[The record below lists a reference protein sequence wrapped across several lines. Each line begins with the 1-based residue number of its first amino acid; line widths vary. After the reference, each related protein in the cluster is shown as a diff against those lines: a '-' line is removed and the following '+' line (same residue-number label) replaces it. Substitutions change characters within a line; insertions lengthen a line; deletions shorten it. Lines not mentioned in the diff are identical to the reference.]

1 MKFKD
6 DEWLT
11 DYINALHFTVRRIE
25 KQTENKEVADALKD
39 QSDALIQE
47 AVLSDIPMEVFQM
60 QRITERVA
68 AVRSSGRLISIGTDN
83 EAIRLKTYT
92 GDVYTLAADYTFLC
106 QGLEEFTLQDMIEE
120 TAPYLEKTYPDLKNA
135 SATVRELFQRDID
148 LGRIK
153 EIRPGVYGHTKLS
166 ELCRQ
171 FSVVP
176 TGLKI

>member
-25 KQTENKEVADALKD
+25 KQTADKDIADALKD

-60 QRITERVA
+60 RRITERVA
-68 AVRSSGRLISIGTDN
+68 DARRSGKLIGIIGADN
-83 EAIRLKTYT
+83 EAIRLRTYT
-92 GDVYTLAADYTFLC
+92 GDVYPLVADYRFLC

-120 TAPYLEKTYPDLKNA
+120 TAAYLEKTYPDLKGSSGA
-135 SATVRELFQRDID
+135 
-148 LGRIK
+148 
-153 EIRPGVYGHTKLS
+153 
-166 ELCRQ
+166 
-171 FSVVP
+171 FS
-176 TGLKI
+176 KRC

>member
-11 DYINALHFTVRRIE
+11 DYINALHFTVRRME
-25 KQTENKEVADALKD
+25 KQTADKDIADALKD

-47 AVLSDIPMEVFQM
+47 AVLSDIPMEVFRM

-68 AVRSSGRLISIGTDN
+68 AARLPGNLIGIGADN

-92 GDVYTLAADYTFLC
+92 GDVYSLVADYRFLC

-120 TAPYLEKTYPDLKNA
+120 TAAYLEKTYPDLKDA
-135 SATVRELFQRDID
+135 SAAVRELFQRDVD
-148 LGRIK
+148 LGRIE
-153 EIRPGVYGHTKLS
+153 EIRPGVYGHAKLS
-166 ELCRQ
+166 EL
-171 FSVVP
+171 
-176 TGLKI
+176 

>member
-25 KQTENKEVADALKD
+25 TQTADRNMADALKD

-60 QRITERVA
+60 QRITGRVA
-68 AVRSSGRLISIGTDN
+68 AVRRSGNLIADGADNETDN
-83 EAIRLKTYT
+83 ETLRLKTYS
-92 GDVYTLAADYTFLC
+92 GDVCALAADYAFLC

-120 TAPYLEKTYPDLKNA
+120 TAPYLEKIYPDLKDV
-135 SATVRELFQRDID
+135 SATVQELFQRDID

-153 EIRPGVYGHTKLS
+153 ETGPGLY
-166 ELCRQ
+166 RQ
-171 FSVVP
+171 SRC
-176 TGLKI
+176 